1 MKKLTKLADG
11 LWHIQKFVDDN
22 QWQDLKNKI
31 LSLPDS
37 EYTQRHEPMRNRLE
51 IQNPSDLFYLSLVKI
66 ASDSVLAVGNVTK
79 NNNMRNPPGLFLWR
93 DFHGYQSAWHPDD
106 FTRMPTAQ
114 IYIDGDRSQGT
125 SFIVDDKEIFIPF
138 EPNTGYLMDNRYQ
151 IVHGMMTPVQDKVRQ
166 SIYLI
171 Y

>member
-1 MKKLTKLADG
+1 MQKLIKLADG
-11 LWHIQKFVDDN
+11 LWHIQQFINDD
-22 QWQDLKNKI
+22 QWQEIQNKI

-37 EYTQRHEPMRNRLE
+37 EYTQQHEPMRNRLE
-51 IQNPSDLFYLSLVKI
+51 ILNPLDSFYLSLVKI
-66 ASDSVLAVGNVTK
+66 ASDTLLSVSDVTK
-79 NNNMRNPPGLFLWR
+79 NNGLRNPPGLFLWR
-93 DFHGYQSAWHPDD
+93 DFQGYQSAWHPDD

-114 IYIDGDRSQGT
+114 IYVDGDQSQGT
-125 SFIVDDKEIFIPF
+125 TFKVDNKEIFIPF

-151 IVHGMMTPVQDKVRQ
+151 IVHGMLTPVQHKVRQ